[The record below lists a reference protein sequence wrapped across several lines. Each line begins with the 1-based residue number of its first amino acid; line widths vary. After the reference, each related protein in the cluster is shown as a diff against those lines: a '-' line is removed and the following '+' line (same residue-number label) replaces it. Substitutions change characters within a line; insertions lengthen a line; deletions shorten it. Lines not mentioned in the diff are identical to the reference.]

1 MPRRLPCN
9 QNNAVLMYF
18 FRNGND
24 FVVTAG
30 YAVIG
35 VIPIKKVAC
44 LDKIIFAHCLIN
56 FDCYYFPLFG
66 LFATAGIYFSAIKKE
81 AGAILQG

>member
-1 MPRRLPCN
+1 MH
-9 QNNAVLMYF
+9 F

-24 FVVTAG
+24 FVVATG
-30 YAVIG
+30 YTVVG
-35 VIPIKKVAC
+35 VIPIKQVAFF
-44 LDKIIFAHCLIN
+44 DKIVFAHRLIN

-66 LFATAGIYFSAIKKE
+66 LFATVGIYFSAIKKE